1 VLAGLQAGA
10 VVPVTFESRGQA
22 ISATMQLSLSP
33 RVEVR
38 TLEEAGQTPTA
49 AQMAFRQRWLASRAG
64 NRE

>member
-1 VLAGLQAGA
+1 